1 MEETIKKLRE
11 KSMQL
16 PLEPGVYIMYD
27 KDGKVIYIGKAKML
41 KNRVSQYFGSQRNH
55 APKVLKMVS
64 CVEKFD
70 YIVTDSEFE
79 ALILE
84 CSLIKQYKPK
94 YNILLK
100 DDKGYSYIK
109 VTNED
114 WPKISFTFHQKDDGA
129 TYIGPYMS
137 SFAVKQ
143 AVDEARKV
151 FMLPTCNKKF
161 PQDIG
166 KGRPCLN
173 FYIQQCC
180 APCSNNVTQEE
191 YKKAVKDAVDFL
203 KNGDASVVAR
213 LNTEMQEAAENLEF
227 EKAAALRDKLNAL
240 KKLKDKQ
247 KVVAQISSS
256 YDVIAHMQD
265 HNSTCF
271 VVFRY
276 DNGKLTNKEHFVI
289 DVFSEAEEMM
299 QEFIERYYSSRESIP
314 KKILVDVEFNASV
327 LEEWLTGLAKR
338 KVSISF
344 PKKGEAYKLIT
355 MCRENAA
362 EQLRWGK
369 GRSAKELAN
378 LEELSKLLN
387 MDRPPEYI
395 EMYDIS
401 NMAGDN
407 NVAGMVVF
415 QNGRPL
421 KSAYRKFKIKTVIG
435 QDDYASMAEVI
446 DRRLTEYENAQSED
460 GFGKLPDLILLDG
473 GRGHVSAIKPVLEK
487 HRVNIPLFGVVKDG
501 KHRTRAIAMHGGE
514 IALSTSRGAFKLLSD
529 IQDEVHRFAIS
540 FHKQQRKKNT
550 LQLTLTKVEGV
561 GEKKAASL
569 IKHFKTMTALK
580 KADVSEICA
589 VKGINENLAK
599 KIREYLDEN

>member
-1 MEETIKKLRE
+1 MEERIKKLRE

-41 KNRVSQYFGSQRNH
+41 KNRVSQYFGSQKNH
-55 APKVLKMVS
+55 TPKVYKMVS

-79 ALILE
+79 ALVLE

-100 DDKGYSYIK
+100 DDKGYCYIK
-109 VTNED
+109 VTNEE
-114 WPKISFTFHQKDDGA
+114 WPKISFTFRPDDDGA
-129 TYIGPYMS
+129 SYIGPYMS
-137 SFAVKQ
+137 SFALKE
-143 AVDEARKV
+143 ALAEARKI
-151 FMLPTCNKKF
+151 FMLPSCNRRF

-173 FYIQQCC
+173 FYINQCC
-180 APCSNNVTQEE
+180 APCGNNITKEDYQ
-191 YKKAVKDAVDFL
+191 KAVKDAVDFL
-203 KNGDASVVAR
+203 KNGDTNLVSR
-213 LNTEMQEAAENLEF
+213 LNEEMQEAAENLEF
-227 EKAAALRDKLNAL
+227 EKAAALRDRLNAL
-240 KKLKDKQ
+240 NKLKDKQ

-276 DNGKLTNKEHFVI
+276 DNGKLCNKEHFVI
-289 DVFSEAEEMM
+289 DAFSDAQEMM
-299 QEFIERYYSSRESIP
+299 QEFIESYYNSRENVP
-314 KKILVDVEFNASV
+314 KKILCDIEFDAQI

-344 PKKGEAYKLIT
+344 PKKGEAYKLVT

-369 GRSAKELAN
+369 GRSAKELSN

-415 QNGRPL
+415 ENGRPL

-446 DRRLTEYENAQSED
+446 DRRFTEYENAENEE
-460 GFGKLPDLILLDG
+460 GFGRLPDLILLDG
-473 GRGHVSAIKPVLEK
+473 GRGHISAIEPILKK
-487 HRVNIPLFGVVKDG
+487 HGINVPLYGVVKDG
-501 KHRTRAIAMHGGE
+501 KHRTRAIALHGGE

-529 IQDEVHRFAIS
+529 IQDEVHRYAIS

-550 LQLTLTKVEGV
+550 LQLALTKVEGV
-561 GEKKAASL
+561 GEKKAANI
-569 IKHFKTMTALK
+569 IKHFKTMSALK
-580 KADVSEICA
+580 KADVSEISQ
-589 VKGINENLAK
+589 VKGVNEALAK